1 MFRPVK
7 LEVSG
12 FRGVNENF
20 SIDLDRPVILFF
32 GPNGSGKTSIL
43 SAYEWCL
50 FGDLTYLS
58 GEEFTFEDAIANLH
72 SEKGEVR
79 VKLFLTDGTRNIV
92 IERFR
97 RRGIR
102 TKAPSRVIV
111 KVDDKVLRDYEAQEF
126 IVKELGVNRSDFECR
141 VMLHQEALSR
151 FIYAKPTERGKI
163 FSRLLGLGFLVDVG
177 SAIDDALP
185 NIKRRLD
192 SIQMEIEMIVRDK
205 FGKLEDL
212 RKSKDELVKELLM
225 ADINLADISLLG
237 LINLIKSLR
246 NEIYF
251 VGDEIGFE
259 VPVLELPEANLTS
272 LKEALTKLDEL
283 YLMISNAIDEYL
295 TTSHIAGEIAELM
308 KIKNEIENLTN
319 SITRIKE
326 EIKEFTDKFGS
337 IENLQSKIRECND
350 EIKKLKERLAEL
362 SSLEPL
368 VRDLDK
374 LSYRLE
380 DIRSRVSSIM
390 STYGTITDIES
401 KVNGIKKSLGEVRN
415 EIKVQNLLSRILQDT
430 LEFLESE
437 HVDKCPVCEASI
449 NVDEV
454 KLRLSERLSSIK
466 DVDLIRKLRKREK
479 DLIRSLTEWGDQL
492 DKLKKLLKEEEKL
505 VGEIER
511 LKFKIGNLTTA
522 SLIDEKTELQSDIE
536 NLKVKLASL
545 RRDEENFQ
553 KLIITLNSSRE
564 LLDKWIDKVGV
575 KYGVSLSIDEV
586 LDFINS
592 KIDALRSEASR
603 IDEKRKELRR
613 NMTDISNRIGLLK
626 KIYNVLVIEDQI
638 RNLEKVIPEL
648 VDRQEKLEKAEN
660 NLKWLLNG
668 LTLIRG
674 CIDEVRRRFSETILE
689 KIQDKINNLYT
700 KICNHPYYDSLK
712 IISQLRRG
720 KTTYYFTAYN
730 SKEGTKT
737 HVKTRFSQAQI
748 NETALSVFLALA
760 TTATTTSKLG
770 LLILDDPT
778 QSMDNQ
784 RKRNLAETLNQL
796 AKLFAEKGILIH
808 IATADTEFQQHLKE
822 HLDPNITKTL
832 KLKWTPQQIKIEQI
846 TL

>member
-12 FRGVNENF
+12 FRGVNETF

-79 VKLFLTDGTRNIV
+79 VRLFLTDGARNVV

-97 RRGIR
+97 RRGTR
-102 TKAPSRVIV
+102 TKSPSRVIV

-163 FSRLLGLGFLVDVG
+163 FSRLLGLGFLVDIG

-185 NIKRRLD
+185 NIKRRLEFIR
-192 SIQMEIEMIVRDK
+192 SEIEMIVRDK
-205 FGKLEDL
+205 IGKLEEL
-212 RKSKDELVKELLM
+212 RKSKDELVKEILM
-225 ADINLADISLLG
+225 AGINLTDISLLG

-246 NEIYF
+246 NDVYF
-251 VGDEIGFE
+251 VSDEIGFE
-259 VPVLELPEANLTS
+259 VPALKLPEANLTS
-272 LKEALTKLDEL
+272 LGEALTRLNEL
-283 YLMISNAIDEYL
+283 YLRVSDAIDEHL
-295 TTSHIAGEIAELM
+295 TTSHIAGELAELM
-308 KIKNEIENLTN
+308 KIKGEIENLMS
-319 SITRIKE
+319 SIARIKG
-326 EIKEFTDKFGS
+326 EIKDFTDKFGS
-337 IENLQSKIRECND
+337 IENLQSKIREHSD
-350 EIKKLKERLAEL
+350 ELEKLKERLAEL
-362 SSLEPL
+362 NSLEPL
-368 VRDLDK
+368 ARDLEK

-380 DIRSRVSSIM
+380 DIRSRVNSIT

-401 KVNGIKKSLGEVRN
+401 RMDEMRKRLEEVRN
-415 EIKVQNLLSRILQDT
+415 EIKVQNLLSRILQDA

-449 NVDEV
+449 NVNEV
-454 KLRLSERLSSIK
+454 KARLSERLSSIK
-466 DVDLIRKLRKREK
+466 DVDLIRKLKKREK
-479 DLIRSLTEWGDQL
+479 DLMRSLTEWKDQL

-505 VGEIER
+505 IGEIER
-511 LKFKIGNLTTA
+511 LKSKIGDLTIT
-522 SLIDEKTELQSDIE
+522 SLIDEKTELQSEIE

-545 RRDEENFQ
+545 RRDEENLQ
-553 KLIITLNSSRE
+553 KLITTLNSSRD
-564 LLDKWIDKVGV
+564 LLSKWIDKVCV
-575 KYGVSLSIDEV
+575 KYEVSLSIDEV
-586 LDFINS
+586 LEFINS

-603 IDEKRKELRR
+603 IDEKRTELRR
-613 NMTDISNRIGLLK
+613 KMTDISNRIELLK
-626 KIYNVLVIEDQI
+626 KIYDVLTIEDQI

-648 VDRQEKLEKAEN
+648 VNRQKKLEKAEN

-689 KIQDKINNLYT
+689 KIQDEINKFYS
-700 KICNHPYYDSLK
+700 KICGHPYYDSLK
-712 IISQLRRG
+712 ITSQLRRG
-720 KTTYYFTAYN
+720 RTTYYFTAYN

-737 HVKTRFSQAQI
+737 HVRTRFSQAQI

-784 RKRNLAETLNQL
+784 HKRNLAETLNQL
-796 AKLFAEKGILIH
+796 AKLFAEKGIIIH
-808 IATADTEFQQHLKE
+808 IATADTEFQKHLKE
-822 HLDPNITKTL
+822 HLDPNLVKTL
-832 KLKWTPQQIKIEQI
+832 KLKWTPQQIEIENSS
-846 TL
+846 